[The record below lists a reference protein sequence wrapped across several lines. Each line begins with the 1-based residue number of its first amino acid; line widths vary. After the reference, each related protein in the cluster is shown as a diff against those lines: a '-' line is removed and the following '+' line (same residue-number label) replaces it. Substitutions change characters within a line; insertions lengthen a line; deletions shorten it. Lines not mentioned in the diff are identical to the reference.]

1 MPAITNKSIAYLYTR
16 HGGSAELAP
25 PMAEGIRLV
34 REKEKRKAKDPPM
47 FTVASLPRR
56 VGAARWDLRAY
67 NWSKSRLRRVKD
79 QAEDRG
85 HTQNGS
91 VNQ

>member
-1 MPAITNKSIAYLYTR
+1 
-16 HGGSAELAP
+16 
-25 PMAEGIRLV
+25 MAALNLLLCGNRRLRPV
-34 REKEKRKAKDPPM
+34 REKEKRKAKDLPM

-56 VGAARWDLRAY
+56 VGAARQDLRAY
-67 NWSKSRLRRVKD
+67 NWFNSRLRRVKD

-85 HTQNGS
+85 HTQDRF